1 MTYTVLLAVLFGI
14 LEGVTEWLPI
24 SSTAHLLLLR
34 HFLPIDPY
42 REAFFSLFEVV
53 IQLFALLAVLFR
65 FWPLLWP
72 FSSKQKAAQQ
82 AVFCLWGKILLA
94 ALPAAVLG
102 LFLNALIEERLSTPL
117 VIATTL
123 IGYGL
128 LFLLPFARKSEGSA
142 RCRDLQTL
150 SPGNALTIGLF
161 QVLALLPGTSRSGAT
176 VLGALLIGVSRPV
189 AALFSFFLGIPTM
202 LGATALRTLIF
213 LQSGTVLTA
222 AEWLTLLIG
231 CAVSFFV
238 SLLTVDFLMGFV
250 RRHSFAAF
258 GIYRILLGIAVL
270 VTLIFL

>member
-34 HFLPIDPY
+34 HLLPIDLY
-42 REAFFSLFEVV
+42 RTAFFSLFEVV
-53 IQLFALLAVLFR
+53 IQLFALLPVLLR
-65 FWPLLWP
+65 FWPMLWP
-72 FSSKQKAAQQ
+72 FCHKQGAARQ
-82 AVFCLWGKILLA
+82 AVWRLWGKILTA

-102 LFLNALIEERLSTPL
+102 LFLNTAIEERLSAPP
-117 VIATTL
+117 VIATAL

-128 LFLLPFARKSEGSA
+128 LFLLPFARKSEAAA
-142 RCRDLQTL
+142 RCRDLQAL
-150 SPGNALTIGLF
+150 SYGSAFAIGLF

-176 VLGALLIGVSRPV
+176 VLGSLLLGISRTA

-202 LGATALRTLIF
+202 LGATALRTLAF

-222 AEWLTLLIG
+222 PEWLTLFIG

-238 SLLTVDFLMGFV
+238 SLLTVDFLMSFV
-250 RRHSFAAF
+250 RRHSFFAF

-270 VTLIFL
+270 LTLIFL